1 MSPATRRPWPV
12 PLDMSRRPLARARL
26 RGHDRRVTRRR
37 RVLLS
42 ITAVLL
48 LALGLVAAFFDRL
61 VIWAVTPGVPFD
73 RDAAPPAP
81 DYADPA
87 AWSALPD
94 RIDAADAEVAGLPAI
109 DPQLA
114 PVDVFYVHPTSYV
127 GGRWNAAVGDA
138 AVDDATDRGATRIQ
152 ASAFNGCCA
161 VYAPRYRQA
170 NMSAFVAPT
179 DDGLRAIALA
189 GDDVVDA
196 FRHYLAAYNK
206 GRPFI
211 VAAHS
216 QGAVLAFRLLRDEIA
231 ATPLRERLVVAYL
244 IGGPLTEAALTD
256 VPGLPICASAEQ
268 TGCVV
273 AFNARGPGYRRGL
286 DFVDHPPPP
295 PGAGPRPR
303 VCVNPLTWRNDQ
315 VAADRE
321 LARGAVF
328 WDDGVPPTPR
338 PGFAS
343 ARCDA
348 GVLRV
353 ELAGGVPR
361 DLPSR
366 LLDHALGAG
375 NYHPIE
381 FGLFYVDLR
390 DNAAQR
396 VAAFLSRGT

>member
-1 MSPATRRPWPV
+1 MI
-12 PLDMSRRPLARARL
+12 
-26 RGHDRRVTRRR
+26 RRR
-37 RVLLS
+37 L
-42 ITAVLL
+42 LL
-48 LALGLVAAFFDRL
+48 LALTLVALALALVAIYFDRL
-61 VIWAVTPGVPFD
+61 VIRALTPGVPFD
-73 RDAAPPAP
+73 SAVLPTPP
-81 DYADPA
+81 DYTDPD
-87 AWSALPD
+87 AWSALPA
-94 RIDAADAEVAGLPAI
+94 REDAADADVATLAAI
-109 DPQLA
+109 APNTA

-127 GGRWNAAVGDA
+127 GGNWNGPLGDPT
-138 AVDDATDRGATRIQ
+138 VDDATDRGATRIQ

-170 NMSAFVAPT
+170 NLTAFITPT
-179 DDGLRAIALA
+179 ADGERAIALA
-189 GDDVVDA
+189 GDDVIDA
-196 FRHYLAAYNK
+196 FRHYLATRNA

-211 VAAHS
+211 IAAHS
-216 QGAVLAFRLLRDEIA
+216 QGAALAFRLLRDEVA
-231 ATPLRERLVVAYL
+231 GTPLRDRLVAAYL
-244 IGGPLTEAALTD
+244 IGGPLTVAALAET
-256 VPGLPICASAEQ
+256 GLPICDAPAQ

-273 AFNARGPGYRRGL
+273 GWNARSADYRGGL

-328 WDDGVPPTPR
+328 WDGDAPPTPR

-343 ARCDA
+343 ARCDD

-353 ELAGGVPR
+353 ELAGSVPR
-361 DLPSR
+361 DVMSR

-381 FGLFYVDLR
+381 YGLFYVDIR
-390 DNAAQR
+390 DNARAR
-396 VAAFLSRGT
+396 VDAYLARP

>member
-1 MSPATRRPWPV
+1 M
-12 PLDMSRRPLARARL
+12 
-26 RGHDRRVTRRR
+26 TRRR
-37 RVLLS
+37 KWILS
-42 ITAVLL
+42 ALALLL
-48 LALGLVAAFFDRL
+48 LALGLVAAYFDRL
-61 VIWAVTPGVPFD
+61 VMWAVTPTVPFD
-73 RDAAPPAP
+73 LQAAPPAP

-87 AWSALPD
+87 AWSALPG
-94 RIDAADAEVAGLPAI
+94 RVDAADAEVAGLPAI
-109 DPQLA
+109 DPNSA

-127 GGRWNAAVGDA
+127 GSHWNAAIGDA
-138 AVDDATDRGATRIQ
+138 TVDDATDRGATRIQ

-179 DDGLRAIALA
+179 DDGLRAIGLA

-196 FRHYLAAYNK
+196 FHHYLATYNE

-211 VAAHS
+211 IAAHS
-216 QGAVLAFRLLRDEIA
+216 QGAVVAFRLLRDEVA
-231 ATPLRERLVVAYL
+231 STALRERLVVAYL

-256 VPGLPICASAEQ
+256 VPGLPICATPEQ

-273 AFNARGPGYRRGL
+273 GFNARSPDYRGGL

-295 PGAGPRPR
+295 PNAGPRPR

-328 WDDGVPPTPR
+328 WDGDATPTPTPR
-338 PGFAS
+338 FVS
-343 ARCDA
+343 ARCD
-348 GVLRV
+348 GGLLRV
-353 ELAGGVPR
+353 ELAGAVSR

-375 NYHPIE
+375 NYHPLE
-381 FGLFYVDLR
+381 YGLFYVDLR
-390 DNAAQR
+390 DNARRR
-396 VAAFLSRGT
+396 VDAFLAAHPRRDTSGGLSP